1 MKCIIVDDDDVSR
14 ISIEKCVERHPE
26 MDCIGSF
33 SSGKDG
39 LNFLKDAS
47 CDLVLLDIEM
57 PNMTGLEFMSLLHK
71 KTHVIVVSSKSEYA
85 LDAYNFDVADYLT
98 KPIEFDRFCKAIT
111 KVKNIQTE
119 VTIDSSSFDNL
130 FIKSDSKYVKITLD
144 DIQYIEALSDYVSIF
159 SDKGRFVV
167 LGTMKSMETKL
178 DRKKFVRIHRSY
190 IVNINRI
197 TSIQD
202 GYVLIGDSKLPI
214 SRGSKENLMNKINLL
229 N

>member
-14 ISIEKCVERHPE
+14 MSIEKCVERHPE
-26 MDCIGSF
+26 IDCKGSF

-39 LNFLKDAS
+39 LDFLKENS

-57 PNMTGLEFMSLLHK
+57 PKMTGLDFMALLDA
-71 KTHVIVVSSKSEYA
+71 KTHVVVVSSKSEYA

-98 KPIEFDRFCKAIT
+98 KPIDFERFCKAVS
-111 KVKNIQTE
+111 KVKNIQKD
-119 VTIDSSSFDNL
+119 VKIDDSSFDNL
-130 FIKSDSKYVKITLD
+130 FIKSDSKYVKISLD
-144 DIQYIEALSDYVSIF
+144 DIQHIEALSDYVSIF

-167 LGTMKSMETKL
+167 LGTMKSMEAKL
-178 DRKKFVRIHRSY
+178 DTKKFVRIHRSY

-197 TSIQD
+197 STIQD
-202 GYVLIGDSKLPI
+202 GYVMIGDSKLPI
-214 SRGSKENLMNKINLL
+214 SRGSKENLMKQINLL